1 MFQCVARI
9 LEKGTLLT
17 GRTSEVVRKNQLA
30 AMHEATQF
38 GVRRVKE
45 RTPQGVSGAQGGLL
59 ASIQPEVRERQT
71 GVIGVIGT
79 ASPYGLVVEKGR
91 RPGKGMPPAG
101 SMVRWIEV
109 KMGMSAT
116 EAQRIEYVIRRKIA
130 AKGTKGAFMFE
141 KTLKEDWPEFE
152 AIFRRYGVQI
162 TRELSA

>member
-9 LEKGTLLT
+9 LEKGPLLT
-17 GRTSEVVRKNQLA
+17 GRTDETIRKNQLA

-71 GVIGVIGT
+71 GVIGIIGT

-91 RPGKGMPPAG
+91 RPGKGMPPEG
-101 SMVRWIEV
+101 VLLRWVEV
-109 KMGMSAT
+109 KMGVSGR
-116 EAQRIEYVIRRKIA
+116 EAERIEFAIRRKIA
-130 AKGTKGAFMFE
+130 AKGTRGAFMFD

-152 AIFRRYGVQI
+152 AIFRRHGVI
-162 TRELSA
+162 IARELSA

>member
-9 LEKGTLLT
+9 LERGALPT
-17 GRTSEVVRKNQLA
+17 GRTSGVVRKNQLA
-30 AMHEATQF
+30 AMHEVTQL
-38 GVRRVKE
+38 GVRRVRE

-59 ASIQPEVRERQT
+59 STIEPEVRERQT
-71 GVIGVIGT
+71 GVIGIIGT
-79 ASPYGLVVEKGR
+79 ASPYGLPAEKGR
-91 RPGKGMPPAG
+91 RAGKGMPPEG
-101 SMVRWIEV
+101 TLVRWIEV
-109 KMGMSAT
+109 KMGMSAE
-116 EAQRIEYVIRRKIA
+116 EAQKIEFVIRRKIA